1 MLALIKSIEKDPY
14 NSNAYINLAILF
26 RDKNAH
32 EDAIRWLKRGIT
44 ILKSQPYKEKRIAS
58 ALANLGYAHL
68 DIQEYTEMNKCFK
81 EAIKYDEDCLSVAG
95 FYVYSKLFVADWENI
110 DHYKKLALKKIAE
123 NKNCVTP
130 FLFFFNY

>member
-1 MLALIKSIEKDPY
+1 MLTLIKSIEKDPY

-81 EAIKYDEDCLSVAG
+81 EAIQYDEDCLSVAG
-95 FYVYSKLFVADWENI
+95 FYVY
-110 DHYKKLALKKIAE
+110 
-123 NKNCVTP
+123 
-130 FLFFFNY
+130 

>member
-1 MLALIKSIEKDPY
+1 MA
-14 NSNAYINLAILF
+14 
-26 RDKNAH
+26 
-32 EDAIRWLKRGIT
+32 KRGIT

-123 NKNCVTP
+123 NKNCCTP
-130 FLFFFNY
+130 FCSFSITDELDVQKKSALTYSADRLKKNT